1 MTAGELMQI
10 ERAYA
15 LDSGW
20 AKHLL
25 KDGYGAKMPRT
36 TRRPNVKTVLEFTPM
51 SDMAPT
57 DTAIGFHFKMARMA
71 RNG

>member
-1 MTAGELMQI
+1 MTVTELMQI
-10 ERAYA
+10 ERAHA
-15 LDSGW
+15 LDSEW

-36 TRRPNVKTVLEFTPM
+36 TRKPDLKTVLEFTPM
-51 SDMAPT
+51 SDMVPT
-57 DTAIGFHFKMARMA
+57 DTAVGFHFRMA